1 MTEEHK
7 SAVLSWVDNDCLLT
21 LKELVFRLQDTFGV
35 SVFASCVNRCL
46 REFHYTIKSF
56 DFIPAALNCTS
67 TIEQHF
73 DYAQKYRQLEQ
84 EYLAEAFIFV
94 GEVGFKISTR
104 PKRGRSD
111 FGTRATTPAPFSRS
125 RNISIVAVINKEGM
139 ICFKI
144 HNQAV
149 TATDFQVCL
158 GEIKIKCNSK
168 GIDNPVLVLDYARIH
183 HARNLLWGSFTV
195 FYLPPY
201 CPFLTLTLPQ
211 CLFCQSI

>member
-21 LKELVFRLQDTFGV
+21 LKELVFRLQEHSEYQCLLLVLTDV
-35 SVFASCVNRCL
+35 CVNFTTRSKVL
-46 REFHYTIKSF
+46 MLFQL
-56 DFIPAALNCTS
+56 LNCTS

-84 EYLAEAFIFV
+84 EYLAEAFIFA

-125 RNISIVAVINKEGM
+125 CNISVVAVINKEGM

-158 GEIKIKCNSK
+158 GEIEIKCNSK

-183 HARNLLWGSFTV
+183 RARNLLWGGFTV